1 MPNKFYAWLSGIFAF
16 LVEDVERRQ
25 ADVRNLLFTES
36 DSCAFAFL
44 VEDVERRQAV
54 SDISSSPRVTRLSS
68 PVFEVDVSASP
79 LGTADARRVTM
90 TIQRPPIGPCFDAFV
105 LKFASLGASSTPSPL
120 MLDRWAAFKRATG
133 QALVVMAVT
142 SEPSF
147 GTHANRLQTS
157 PSRVNQL
164 IQGNRSSECP
174 KRLRASSLL

>member
-1 MPNKFYAWLSGIFAF
+1 MRAASAATMTASAAVPNKFYAWLSGIFAF

-79 LGTADARRVTM
+79 LGTADAPLASDNDNPAAPNTGRALLRCFRFEVCFAWG
-90 TIQRPPIGPCFDAFV
+90 IVKSLPPDARQVGRF
-105 LKFASLGASSTPSPL
+105 
-120 MLDRWAAFKRATG
+120 
-133 QALVVMAVT
+133 
-142 SEPSF
+142 
-147 GTHANRLQTS
+147 
-157 PSRVNQL
+157 
-164 IQGNRSSECP
+164 
-174 KRLRASSLL
+174 